1 MIIFFCHFEKNISMV
16 FWFILLLLRSLFQL
30 NWYFFLGIVLFCLIA
45 FKITCGNSLD
55 YYKLAWCKFT
65 FVYSAWNFSFFKFF
79 RLSYPL
85 SLWIFF
91 SQFYL
96 LSFSENL
103 IRPLLESSFC
113 INQGSAESQNH
124 PSVIWKIAF
133 ISSSSL
139 LQITSVLKN

>member
-16 FWFILLLLRSLFQL
+16 CWFILLLLRSLFQL
-30 NWYFFLGIVLFCLIA
+30 NWCFFLGIVLLCLIA
-45 FKITCGNSLD
+45 FKITCGNSLY

-65 FVYSAWNFSFFKFF
+65 FVYSVWNFTFFKFF

-85 SLWIFF
+85 CLWIFF

-113 INQGSAESQNH
+113 ISQGSAESQNY

-133 ISSSSL
+133 RPSSSL